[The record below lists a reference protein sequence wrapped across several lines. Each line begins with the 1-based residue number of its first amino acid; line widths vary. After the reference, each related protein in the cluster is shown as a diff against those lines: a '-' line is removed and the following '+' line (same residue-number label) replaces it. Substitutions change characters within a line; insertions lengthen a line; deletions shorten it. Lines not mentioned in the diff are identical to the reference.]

1 MYRKIWK
8 KKKGYMMSK
17 ITIEEVEKVANLAR
31 LIFDEEEKQ
40 QFTNHLARILA
51 YIDKLNELDTTDVP
65 PTSHVIPIRNVTK
78 EDVVKPAYPRKTVLK
93 TAPSAEEGYFEV
105 PKVIE

>member
-1 MYRKIWK
+1 
-8 KKKGYMMSK
+8 MSR

-31 LIFDEEEKQ
+31 LTFDDKEKR
-40 QFTNHLARILA
+40 QFTNHLARILD
-51 YIDKLNELDTTDVP
+51 YIDKLNELDTTDVS

-78 EDVVKPAYPRKTVLK
+78 EDEVKPSYQREAVLK

-105 PKVIE
+105 PKVIG

>member
-1 MYRKIWK
+1 
-8 KKKGYMMSK
+8 MSK

-31 LIFDEEEKQ
+31 LTFDEKEKQ
-40 QFTNHLARILA
+40 QFTSHLARILD
-51 YIDKLNELDTTDVP
+51 YIDKLTELDTTDVA

-78 EDVVKPAYPRKTVLK
+78 EDKVKSSYQREAVLK
-93 TAPSAEEGYFEV
+93 TAPGAEKGYFEV

>member
-1 MYRKIWK
+1 
-8 KKKGYMMSK
+8 MSK

-31 LIFDEEEKQ
+31 LTFDEEGKK
-40 QFTNHLARILA
+40 QFTEHLARILT

-78 EDVVKPAYPRKTVLK
+78 EDAVKPSYQREVVLK